1 MEYELRIG
9 TAMPVPFQDAGSGT
23 MVFAECQASAMVAP
37 IDEAKYPDRDA
48 INRLGV
54 PTAQSLIAQVLMDLS
69 GKIDALSL
77 SDHKREIEKNMT
89 AALKGAG
96 LQVTGGFEFFKLG
109 IDQASEEMLK
119 RRASYAQMTND
130 VSMNAATASVGDI
143 TEMMKQA
150 TAMAAAAKAPSDG
163 TRFCMYCG
171 AKVTGKFCSSCG
183 AQIGL

>member
-1 MEYELRIG
+1 MEYELRIS

-119 RRASYAQMTND
+119 RRASYTQMTND

>member
-1 MEYELRIG
+1 MEYELRIS

-77 SDHKREIEKNMT
+77 SDHKRDIEKNMVYISP
-89 AALKGAG
+89 LYYNK
-96 LQVTGGFEFFKLG
+96 QRKKSGF
-109 IDQASEEMLK
+109 SEEA
-119 RRASYAQMTND
+119 RCVWQYR
-130 VSMNAATASVGDI
+130 
-143 TEMMKQA
+143 
-150 TAMAAAAKAPSDG
+150 
-163 TRFCMYCG
+163 
-171 AKVTGKFCSSCG
+171 
-183 AQIGL
+183 

>member
-1 MEYELRIG
+1 MEYELRIS

-37 IDEAKYPDRDA
+37 IDEAKYPDKDA

-77 SDHKREIEKNMT
+77 SDHKKEIEKNMT

-96 LQVTGGFEFFKLG
+96 LQVTGMEFFKLG
-109 IDQASEEMLK
+109 PDKDSEERLK
-119 RRASYAQMTND
+119 TMPAASQPIDAT
-130 VSMNAATASVGDI
+130 TASILNDPDKLA
-143 TEMMKQA
+143 EAMRQA
-150 TAMAAAAKAPSDG
+150 TALAAAAKAAAG
-163 TRFCMYCG
+163 EKFCKYCG
-171 AKVTGKFCSSCG
+171 TKAIGKFCSNCG
-183 AQIGL
+183 AQIE